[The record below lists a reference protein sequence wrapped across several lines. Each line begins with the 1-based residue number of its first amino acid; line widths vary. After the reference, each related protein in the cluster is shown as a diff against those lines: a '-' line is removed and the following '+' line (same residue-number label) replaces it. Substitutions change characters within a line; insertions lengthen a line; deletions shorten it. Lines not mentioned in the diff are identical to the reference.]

1 MSKSIMQQDDNIC
14 FLCGG
19 YCPTE
24 WHHIF
29 GGAYRNK
36 SEHYGLKVRLHHNC
50 HNEPPD
56 GAHHNKKTML
66 QLHQA
71 GQRAA
76 MEKYGLTI
84 PKFIEEFGRNY
95 L

>member
-1 MSKSIMQQDDNIC
+1 MQHNKSIKR
-14 FLCGG
+14 LCLRQG
-19 YCPTE
+19 T
-24 WHHIF
+24 
-29 GGAYRNK
+29 
-36 SEHYGLKVRLHHNC
+36 
-50 HNEPPD
+50 
-56 GAHHNKKTML
+56 HHNKKTML

-76 MEKYGLTI
+76 MEKYGWTI